1 MTSGTYSARHDSV
14 TWLGVARLPVAQP
27 YVRSAQCRCKTV
39 WVCHAARMTTKL
51 HHTVDGAGPVV
62 LLIHAGVSDLRMWDA
77 QVDAL
82 VSTRTV
88 VRCDLPGY
96 GGTPVRPGT
105 DGSDAEDV
113 LALLDVLGIEKF
125 GLVGASYGGY
135 IALQIASAV
144 PDRVE
149 RLVLLDAAADLV
161 EPDESIREV
170 WRQER
175 MLVEIG
181 DLDGATDLM
190 VDTWLGPDADD
201 DHRALLWNT
210 QRHAFELQV
219 AAGDEAG
226 NRDLPISLAGIT
238 VPVTVVVGRHDLSF
252 FRNTARALADGLACA
267 DLVELPWAGHLPSLE
282 RPTETAQLVA
292 TALG

>member
-1 MTSGTYSARHDSV
+1 
-14 TWLGVARLPVAQP
+14 
-27 YVRSAQCRCKTV
+27 
-39 WVCHAARMTTKL
+39 MTTTL
-51 HHTVDGAGPVV
+51 HHKVEGSGPVV

-82 VSTRTV
+82 VSARTV

-96 GGTPVRPGT
+96 GGTPVRPGA

-113 LALLDVLGIEKF
+113 LALLDELGIEEF
-125 GLVGASYGGY
+125 SLVGASYGGY
-135 IALQIASAV
+135 VALQIASAV

-161 EPDESIREV
+161 EPDEPVREV

-175 MLVEIG
+175 TLVEAG
-181 DLDGATDLM
+181 DLVGATDLM

-201 DHRALLWNT
+201 DHRTLLRDT
-210 QRHAFELQV
+210 QRRAFDLQL

-226 NRDLPISLAGIT
+226 NRDLPVSLDSIT
-238 VPVTVVVGRHDLSF
+238 VPVAVVFGSHDLSF
-252 FRNTARALADGLACA
+252 FRDTARALAAGLPQA

-282 RPTETAQLVA
+282 RPTETARLVA